1 MFKYFTTVNN
11 SQITTQTYVDRIKQC
26 LPRFGCRKS
35 IPSAALLGRRCNK
48 SWKASVV
55 YSLVSKS
62 NSINSN
68 R

>member
-35 IPSAALLGRRCNK
+35 IPSALSRFVR
-48 SWKASVV
+48 
-55 YSLVSKS
+55 
-62 NSINSN
+62 
-68 R
+68 